1 MGTISIGTMTASSVY
16 FVLLILSI
24 CFLLKTEC
32 RVFLVETGK
41 EPVVNKMPDKH
52 QILPELTTAKKDKNA
67 KTRQKTGKKINKGEV
82 LDEGDDYFLEFLAP
96 IAAAL
101 LPHAVH
107 FLGSLL
113 GR

>member
-1 MGTISIGTMTASSVY
+1 MGINIGSTMTASSVY

-32 RVFLVETGK
+32 RVFLVETGN

-67 KTRQKTGKKINKGEV
+67 KTRQKTGKNIKNEEALV
-82 LDEGDDYFLEFLAP
+82 EGDDYFLEFLAP

-101 LPHAVH
+101 LPHAVN
-107 FLGSLL
+107 FIGSLL
-113 GR
+113 G